1 MVVILEGGAAVI
13 GATLLGVAFYFSI
26 KQIKG
31 WGSRTFLNTQLQ
43 MYKTAFE
50 DGEKRHEIERQRWQ
64 EDLAGVKRE
73 LAQVKG
79 QLDAYSD
86 QFADN
91 LTNKVLAALKSDSW
105 FQGGVGGVAG

>member
-1 MVVILEGGAAVI
+1 MIAAVTAII
-13 GATLLGVAFYFSI
+13 GTLLLLLAAYFSI
-26 KQIKG
+26 KQIRG

-43 MYKTAFE
+43 MYKDAFE
-50 DGEKRHEIERQRWQ
+50 DGEKRHEVERLRWQ
-64 EDLAGVKRE
+64 EDMAQVKKE

-91 LTNKVLAALKSDSW
+91 LTTKVLEALKTDGW
-105 FQGGVGGVAG
+105 LQQRKAPQ